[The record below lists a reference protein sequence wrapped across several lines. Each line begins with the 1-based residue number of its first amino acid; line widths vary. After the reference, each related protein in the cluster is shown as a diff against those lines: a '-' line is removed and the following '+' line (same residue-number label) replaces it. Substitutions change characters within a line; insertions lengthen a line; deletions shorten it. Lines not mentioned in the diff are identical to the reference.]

1 MRGQCLKW
9 SLDRCLLLE
18 VAVESMRV
26 REKSRGQRKEPCPQL
41 GNRGRSSHEGGR
53 GGAGAMEDHGQ
64 SSGVGTQGE
73 KSVENQEAEEEEPL
87 SKGRT
92 ETRSSVSQLTCRG
105 GTRGLGTLV

>member
-9 SLDRCLLLE
+9 SLERCLLLE
-18 VAVESMRV
+18 AAVESMRV
-26 REKSRGQRKEPCPQL
+26 WEKSRGQRKEPCPQL

-73 KSVENQEAEEEEPL
+73 KSVENQKAEPL

-92 ETRSSVSQLTCRG
+92 EKRSSVSQLTCRG